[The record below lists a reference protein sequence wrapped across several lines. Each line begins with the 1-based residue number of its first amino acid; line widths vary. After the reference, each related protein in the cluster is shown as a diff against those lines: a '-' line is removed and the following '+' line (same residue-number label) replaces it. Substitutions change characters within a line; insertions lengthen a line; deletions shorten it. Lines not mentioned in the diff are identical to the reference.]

1 MVGASFSVYMMLES
15 VNRMGPG
22 IRSAMGLVQNF
33 KKQLS
38 SLNQNITTTIHVKR
52 IEETV
57 KQYREQAGKAR
68 SKAMEQ
74 GATGAAIMA
83 PVVKTVTDFAKAE
96 DAFTDLRISAYDAS
110 IPAVLMQEEL
120 KKASEE
126 AKRLGDATRFSTR
139 EAYEGMT
146 TLVKG
151 GASLRDVYTG
161 LGQSALYLAQA
172 GKVPVEQSAE
182 AMVKISNAYQ
192 LTGEQMKDVADM
204 INRVDGASTASIDS
218 LQQGFKYAAGTAAQL
233 RQTVNETAQA
243 LAVLNNRGL
252 DGSTAGTNYADFL
265 QRLIP
270 MTKQQT
276 KYMQELGWITEN
288 GSSIFFDN
296 ATGQIKSMVEVIG
309 VMRTTFAGLKDVDRS
324 ILLDNSG
331 NLRSLEEVEA
341 AIGKTAQGMK
351 VFEQV
356 KYLHKIFGEQGGRA
370 AIALMAGGKGSWE
383 EVGNNIAKAMPLEQR
398 IGEQMLNL
406 MGRFENMMGSL
417 SNLSADAGNPIG
429 TFVSD
434 RLDGITNI
442 INKTRA
448 WAELNP
454 QVVKGIMWIVTSLG
468 MLKLGS
474 MVFYLIKAGLLGLT
488 ADFLSVFKWVLKFG
502 GGVQNLK
509 VGFDLIRATGAGF
522 WRSLWQGAQLAWP
535 WLARLVG
542 WAGTAGGFLLR
553 LGSYGLRFGSML
565 GGGAMTAIRWLG
577 LVLSWI
583 GRLVGGW
590 MVAAVRIAAGW
601 LIAMGPVGW
610 IIAGV
615 TAIIA
620 AAIWAWNTNFMGFRD
635 KCIQVWNAISSWAQ
649 RTWSNIVGFV
659 QTAIG
664 WIGGFIDKIKAALGL
679 SRNLP
684 SELPKIRGVDLDPKD
699 FKPFGPDNTPVVS
712 QGGCLN
718 YTVNITNNNDISTSD
733 PERAGETIVKLSV
746 PEYYKRSRDPRLGD
760 PIAGW

>member
-1 MVGASFSVYMMLES
+1 MNVSFTVAMVLNAVNNLSPTLRTVQGQIDRLKNSV
-15 VNRMGPG
+15 
-22 IRSAMGLVQNF
+22 RST
-33 KKQLS
+33 KDLS
-38 SLNQNITTTIHVKR
+38 ITVR
-52 IEETV
+52 IKTVEETV
-57 KQYREQAGKAR
+57 KKLREQKEQL
-68 SKAMEQ
+68 SKQGMEQ
-74 GATGAAIMA
+74 TATGAIVMA
-83 PVVKTVTDFAKAE
+83 PVVKTVKDFAQAE

-110 IPAVLMQEEL
+110 IPVTLLQEDL
-120 KKASEE
+120 KKASIE

-146 TLVKG
+146 VLVKG
-151 GASLRDVYTG
+151 GASLQDVYTG

-172 GKVPVEQSAE
+172 GKVPIEQSAE

-192 LTGEQMKDVADM
+192 LTGSQMKNVADM

-218 LQQGFKYAAGTAAQL
+218 LQQGFKYSAGAAAQL
-233 RQTVNETAQA
+233 GQTVNETAQA

-252 DGSTAGTNYADFL
+252 DGSTAGTNYADML

-270 MTKQQT
+270 QTKQQML
-276 KYMQELGWITEN
+276 YMQNLGWLDES
-288 GSSIFFDN
+288 GRSIFFDR
-296 ATGQIKSMVEVIG
+296 ATGKIKSMQEVINI
-309 VMRTTFAGLKDVDRS
+309 MRT
-324 ILLDNSG
+324 
-331 NLRSLEEVEA
+331 SL
-341 AIGKTAQGMK
+341 QGMRADD
-351 VFEQV
+351 QL

-370 AIALMAGGKGSWE
+370 AMALMQGGKGSWE
-383 EVGNNIAKAMPLEQR
+383 EVGDNIAKAMPLEQR
-398 IGEQMLNL
+398 IGEQMQNL

-434 RLDGITNI
+434 RLDGITDI

-454 QVVKGIMWIVTSLG
+454 QVVKGIMWIITSFG
-468 MLKLGS
+468 MLKIGIGIFNLLRS
-474 MVFYLIKAGLLGLT
+474 GLLGLV
-488 ADFLSVFKWVLKFG
+488 ADFLSVYKWVLKFG

-635 KCIQVWNAISSWAQ
+635 KCIKVWNAISSWAQ

-712 QGGCLN
+712 QGGGRN
-718 YTVNITNNNDISTSD
+718 YYFNITNNNDISASD
-733 PERAGETIVKLSV
+733 PEGAGESVVKLSV
-746 PEYYKRSRDPRLGD
+746 PGKYKASLDPSFG
-760 PIAGW
+760 